1 MNVYEGSMRKNIT
14 STDATIICPNSTTN
28 PQAGGLFLLGIF
40 IAQASASPT
49 IKVADTGGTIAN
61 TFTPAAGTF
70 YPMPCQIQ
78 GTLTVT
84 IANTVDATIF
94 YGPT

>member
-14 STDATIICPNSTTN
+14 STDTSIIVPNTAPAS
-28 PQAGGLFLLGIF
+28 GGLFLLGIF
-40 IAQASASPT
+40 VAQASATPT
-49 IKVADTGGTIAN
+49 LKVADTLGTIAN

-70 YPMPCQIQ
+70 YPFPCQLG

-84 IANTVDATIF
+84 IGGTVDATIF

>member
-14 STDATIICPNSTTN
+14 ATDATIIAPTSG
-28 PQAGGLFLLGIF
+28 GGLFLLGIF
-40 IAQASASPT
+40 VAQASASPT
-49 IKVADTGGTIAN
+49 IKVADTAGTIAN
-61 TFTPAAGTF
+61 TFTPFAGTF
-70 YPMPCQIQ
+70 YALPCQIS

-84 IANTVDATIF
+84 ISGTVDATVF

>member
-1 MNVYEGSMRKNIT
+1 MNVYEGSQRKNLT
-14 STDATIICPNSTTN
+14 ATDSTIICPTSG
-28 PQAGGLFLLGIF
+28 GGLALLGVF
-40 IAQASASPT
+40 VSQASSTPT
-49 IKVADTGGTIAN
+49 LKLADTLGTIAN

-70 YPMPCQIQ
+70 YPLPCQLN

-84 IANTVDATIF
+84 ISGTVDCTVF

>member
-1 MNVYEGSMRKNIT
+1 MNVYEGSQRKNIT
-14 STDATIICPNSTTN
+14 ATDATIIAATGG
-28 PQAGGLFLLGIF
+28 GGLFLLGIF
-40 IAQASASPT
+40 VSQASSTPT

-61 TFTPAAGTF
+61 TFTPTAGTF
-70 YPMPCQIQ
+70 YPLPCQIS

-84 IANTVDATIF
+84 ISGTVDATVF

>member
-1 MNVYEGSMRKNIT
+1 MNVYEGSQRKNIT
-14 STDATIICPNSTTN
+14 STDASIIAATGG
-28 PQAGGLFLLGIF
+28 GGLFLLGVF
-40 IAQASASPT
+40 VSQASSTPT
-49 IKVADTGGTIAN
+49 LKVADSGGTIAN

-70 YPMPCQIQ
+70 YPFPCQIS

-84 IANTVDATIF
+84 ISGTVDATIF